1 MTRHSRSRQ
10 KSTPVAAALPDLP
23 RIQPKMSMLGRDDCL
38 RLHQASLEVL
48 HKTGVEVYNPTGLE
62 LLKKAGTAVTGNLV
76 KIPPTLVEWALAQP
90 PRVVRLG
97 ARDPS
102 RDVVLNGR
110 RPHHTTDSQGT
121 EAIDL
126 ETGERHG
133 STAEDLRRG
142 LLFADALDHFSRQ
155 IWRGARKRKR
165 YRYDMAIL
173 VDPGEKLPPSDRG
186 ALKSF
191 MRAGRELGIDA
202 ELITK
207 RDYPRLP
214 EFDALFI
221 RETTGIDHHT
231 YRFARKAEAEG
242 MVVVD
247 DPVSI
252 LRCTN
257 KVYLADLFRTRK
269 VPAPRS
275 LLLHR
280 DEAGLAER
288 LEAEL
293 GYPMVIK
300 IPDGSF
306 SRGIVKVHDRKELQS
321 SLKQLF
327 RKSALLLAQEF
338 FYTDFDW
345 RIGIL
350 NNRPLYACRYYMVK
364 NHWQIYRHGG
374 QRVASGDFDTLPT
387 FEVPREVLQSAQA
400 ATRPIGCGLYGV
412 DVKERDGMGYVVEV
426 NDNPNMDR
434 GIEDRYLGDELYRL
448 VMAEFL
454 RRIEAVKAALKDNK
468 VQMTG
473 SGRSRFCSPRG
484 KSTSMRPPG
493 CCWRTRPGNGSART
507 PTCCIATRAAASMS
521 TLSPARL
528 RYPAAV
534 SCTTRPATR
543 AAACTL
549 IRM

>member
-1 MTRHSRSRQ
+1 MSQTLVVVDDLEDWAPFYPSEQVMSFEAYLDSGQVQAVGRTRVINLCNSYRYLSDGYYCSLLAEARGHHVIPSLQVLNDLGKR
-10 KSTPVAAALPDLP
+10 ALYEL
-23 RIQPKMSMLGRDDCL
+23 QLGEIA
-38 RLHQASLEVL
+38 ASLERSFAAHAPSEQLLVRSYFGTTPEPVYRDLVRRLFELFPCPVL
-48 HKTGVEVYNPTGLE
+48 EIRLSHRGRWKIVSLN
-62 LLKKAGTAVTGNLV
+62 AVS
-76 KIPPTLVEWALAQP
+76 
-90 PRVVRLG
+90 
-97 ARDPS
+97 PS
-102 RDVVLNGR
+102 RLD
-110 RPHHTTDSQGT
+110 DEAQT
-121 EAIDL
+121 E
-126 ETGERHG
+126 
-133 STAEDLRRG
+133 
-142 LLFADALDHFSRQ
+142 FADALDRFSRQ
-155 IWRGARKRKR
+155 IWRGARKRRR
-165 YRYDMAIL
+165 YRYEMAML
-173 VDPGEKLPPSDRG
+173 VDPEEALPPSNRG

-191 MRAGRELGIDA
+191 IRAGRAVGIDVQ
-202 ELITK
+202 LITR

-221 RETTGIDHHT
+221 RETTAIDHHT

-242 MVVVD
+242 MVVID
-247 DPVSI
+247 DPESI

-257 KVYLADLFRTRK
+257 KVYLADLFR
-269 VPAPRS
+269 VQNVQAPRTR
-275 LLLHR
+275 LLHR
-280 DEAGLAER
+280 GSAER
-288 LEAEL
+288 VDRLEKAL

-364 NHWQIYRHGG
+364 NHWQIYRHGK

-454 RRIEAVKAALKDNK
+454 RRIEAVKA
-468 VQMTG
+468 
-473 SGRSRFCSPRG
+473 
-484 KSTSMRPPG
+484 
-493 CCWRTRPGNGSART
+493 
-507 PTCCIATRAAASMS
+507 
-521 TLSPARL
+521 
-528 RYPAAV
+528 
-534 SCTTRPATR
+534 
-543 AAACTL
+543 
-549 IRM
+549 